1 MLMMLM
7 DRGDKPKLPK
17 ARGGIGWQFTTH
29 KNKKI
34 KKKFKKF
41 GNLKFLTYLCKLL
54 GHSKY

>member
-7 DRGDKPKLPK
+7 SRGDKPKLPK

-34 KKKFKKF
+34 SKKILK
-41 GNLKFLTYLCKLL
+41 NLEN
-54 GHSKY
+54 